1 MFYDV
6 LGLELEAAESEAKL
20 QLSTARILTDVLA
33 QWIRRSS
40 SLLSPPPPANT
51 IAALF

>member
-33 QWIRRSS
+33 QWIRRS
-40 SLLSPPPPANT
+40 LLSPPPANA